1 MIPKLP
7 AGSRTQARD
16 GDDPA
21 MHAAMPRTVGDAAS
35 GGSPAGGR
43 VYLTSTNHAPFAE
56 EQRNVMNNDLRAAN
70 SMAIYP

>member
-21 MHAAMPRTVGDAAS
+21 MHAAMPRTAGDAAS
-35 GGSPAGGR
+35 GVSPAGGR
-43 VYLTSTNHAPFAE
+43 VYLTMQMIKHPSPRDSE
-56 EQRNVMNNDLRAAN
+56 M
-70 SMAIYP
+70 

>member
-21 MHAAMPRTVGDAAS
+21 MPRTAGDAAS
-35 GGSPAGGR
+35 GVSPAGGR
-43 VYLTSTNHAPFAE
+43 VYLTMQMIKHPSPRDSE
-56 EQRNVMNNDLRAAN
+56 M
-70 SMAIYP
+70 